1 MRKLVELKLTI
12 SIIWWAGEVEDWMV
26 VMVEGGVGGVA
37 LSPSNLRRSL
47 ELNKFRLVAARFF
60 ILVFLVRS
68 LRSPPPPPPLLALLR
83 HLNCRRGSS
92 RSTSFNISLSSSSS
106 SSSSPCFL
114 SLERIAEPQRH
125 EGVVNH
131 VTDAVL
137 LLGVGVLL
145 YQLATSFGPGG
156 VVGIV
161 EENGTENLR
170 RVYVNEMLKNH

>member
-1 MRKLVELKLTI
+1 
-12 SIIWWAGEVEDWMV
+12 MV

-68 LRSPPPPPPLLALLR
+68 LRSPPPPPLLALLR

-92 RSTSFNISLSSSSS
+92 RSTSFNISLSSS

>member
-1 MRKLVELKLTI
+1 
-12 SIIWWAGEVEDWMV
+12 
-26 VMVEGGVGGVA
+26 
-37 LSPSNLRRSL
+37 
-47 ELNKFRLVAARFF
+47 
-60 ILVFLVRS
+60 
-68 LRSPPPPPPLLALLR
+68 
-83 HLNCRRGSS
+83 
-92 RSTSFNISLSSSSS
+92 
-106 SSSSPCFL
+106 
-114 SLERIAEPQRH
+114 
-125 EGVVNH
+125 VNH